1 MTRSF
6 HKTINDKWSRTN
18 QSVAVRC
25 IHISCQTSLHYHT
38 TLPYIHFEM
47 EIGSDS
53 IQFNSIQLN
62 QSKHSILNVMWRRDN
77 DRSIEASKHRSEAPI
92 TSIGYTIPTGLF
104 IMQSLRNGTRPYKLL
119 LDVLVQFYQS
129 SLYVAPPPARS
140 SSANNAT
147 MLIGDPGN
155 LHYYAFY

>member
-1 MTRSF
+1 M
-6 HKTINDKWSRTN
+6 
-18 QSVAVRC
+18 
-25 IHISCQTSLHYHT
+25 
-38 TLPYIHFEM
+38 
-47 EIGSDS
+47 
-53 IQFNSIQLN
+53 
-62 QSKHSILNVMWRRDN
+62 
-77 DRSIEASKHRSEAPI
+77 IEASKHRSEAPI

-147 MLIGDPGN
+147 I
-155 LHYYAFY
+155 LHTHLKLKVPVLQFQILGVLAGTVLTPNGRMDSDVQNDRQYCCWWEIIPFPNIQYLYNTILYGTYIYRVQYNSFKQ